1 MFILRLLNKFSL
13 LCINFII
20 GCAGVYAQQDSTQ
33 TEDYSMFGDATEVKR
48 YATQKVLNLT
58 PTRLISIGMEF
69 QSNSVLPVTN
79 TGNNTGNVYNLR
91 PVIMPRLAA
100 NFPVISNDKII
111 VNLGGQYWGTPY
123 SVQRKGVNLVE
134 PGEGLPAP
142 VGSLDANMLHS
153 AGILGSVFKPLNEK
167 NFLIIQAGAD
177 INAAFPAGGSVS
189 GKAITIS
196 ASAIY
201 GWKLSERNMWGLGAS
216 RTYRMGRVIH
226 VPVLYWNKTFNDK
239 WGIEMVLP
247 ARGFIRHNISTQ
259 NLLLLGFEL
268 EGNQYLLPQ
277 ANQTAWGRQDLF
289 LQRGEIK
296 PRLQWDRQL
305 KNFIWLSVQAGAR
318 INGRFNFTD
327 RFNGKDDH
335 VVYQTNLRTA
345 LFVNFSLNLVSP

>member
-1 MFILRLLNKFSL
+1 MFMLRLLNR
-13 LCINFII
+13 LCLMCIYFTIANT
-20 GCAGVYAQQDSTQ
+20 GVYAQQDSTE

-69 QSNSVLPVTN
+69 QSNSVLPVTT
-79 TGNNTGNVYNLR
+79 TGTNMINIYNLR

-100 NFPVISNDKII
+100 NFPIISNDKII

-123 SVQRKGVNLVE
+123 SVQRRGVNLVE

-153 AGILGSVFKPLNEK
+153 AGIIASVFKPLNEK
-167 NFLIIQAGAD
+167 NFLILQAGAD
-177 INAAFPAGGSVS
+177 MNAAFPAGKSVS

-247 ARGFIRHNISTQ
+247 ARGFIRHNISAQ

-305 KNFIWLSVQAGAR
+305 KNFIWLSLQAGAR

-335 VVYQTNLRTA
+335 VVYQTSMRTA